1 MSSIFSQIINK
12 TIPAYIVF
20 EDEKVI
26 AFLDIFPKQK
36 GHVLVVPKVETS
48 SVYDLEDEVMSHVFL
63 VGKRIAIALL
73 QIYKPK
79 KVSFLTL
86 GLEIDHAHLHIIP
99 IDSEKDIYGT
109 HLNLEKDDFLDIQSQ
124 LIHQLSKSK

>member
-36 GHVLVVPKVETS
+36 GHVLVVPKVEAS
-48 SVYDLEDEVMSHVFL
+48 SIYDLEDVVMSHVFL

-73 QIYKPK
+73 QIYNPK